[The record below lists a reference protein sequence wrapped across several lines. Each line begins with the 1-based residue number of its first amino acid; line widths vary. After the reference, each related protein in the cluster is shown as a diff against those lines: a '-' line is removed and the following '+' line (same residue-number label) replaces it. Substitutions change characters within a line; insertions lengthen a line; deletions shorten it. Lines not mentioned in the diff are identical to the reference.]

1 MSRVIKALPKKN
13 NKRKRIPIDQVE
25 SSSSDDDD
33 SSSDSDGADSN
44 HSTTNS
50 AIPSAVPNSN
60 GKAPRIPKTKA
71 GLHKGKRL
79 ILFLDNAKLET
90 IKTSHG
96 YALLN
101 CDDHRHLHK
110 RYKRDPADSRP
121 DICHQSLLACLDSPL
136 NKAGL
141 LQIYIRTAKN
151 VLIEVHPSL
160 RIPRTIKR
168 FSGLMV
174 QLLHKLKIRAV
185 DGPDTLLRVIKNPIE
200 AHLPAGCKKFVTSNK
215 GRLVNPHKLVKVLPT
230 DAPVVIAFGQMS
242 HGTIENDPA
251 YVEFDECLSFSQYP
265 LSAACA
271 IGRTLNAFE
280 NHWGIL

>member
-1 MSRVIKALPKKN
+1 
-13 NKRKRIPIDQVE
+13 
-25 SSSSDDDD
+25 
-33 SSSDSDGADSN
+33 
-44 HSTTNS
+44 
-50 AIPSAVPNSN
+50 VPT
-60 GKAPRIPKTKA
+60 GGTGLAPRLPKTKA
-71 GLHKGKRL
+71 ELHKGRRL
-79 ILFLDNAKLET
+79 IVFLDEAKLEA

-101 CDDHRHLHK
+101 CDEHRHLHK
-110 RYKRDPADSRP
+110 KFKRNPADSRP
-121 DICHQSLLACLDSPL
+121 DICHQSLLTLLDSPL

-141 LQIYIRTAKN
+141 LKIYIRTSKN

-174 QLLHKLKIRAV
+174 QLLHKLRIRSV

-200 AHLPAGCKKFVTSNK
+200 AHLPAGCRKYVTSCA
-215 GRLVNPHKLVKVLPT
+215 GRLVNVHKFVKTFPSNE
-230 DAPVVIAFGQMS
+230 PIVVSFGQMS
-242 HGTIENDPA
+242 HGTIEHNA
-251 YVEFDECLSFSQYP
+251 EYADECLSFSQYP

-271 IGRTLNAFE
+271 IGRLVNACE

>member
-1 MSRVIKALPKKN
+1 MPKIIKQLPTKN
-13 NKRKRIPIDQVE
+13 NKRKRIPVDQVE
-25 SSSSDDDD
+25 SSSSDESDDED
-33 SSSDSDGADSN
+33 
-44 HSTTNS
+44 TTKVSIPS
-50 AIPSAVPNSN
+50 AIPNGT

-79 ILFLDNAKLET
+79 ILFLDQAKLET

-141 LQIYIRTAKN
+141 LQIYLRTSKN
-151 VLIEVHPSL
+151 VLIEIHPSL

-185 DGPDTLLRVIKNPIE
+185 DGPDCLLRVIKNPIE
-200 AHLPAGCKKFVTSNK
+200 AHLPPGCKKYVTSNK

-230 DAPVVIAFGQMS
+230 DEPVVIAFGQMS
-242 HGTIENDPA
+242 HGTIEHDAPYA
-251 YVEFDECLSFSQYP
+251 DECLSFSQYP

-271 IGRTLNAFE
+271 IGRCLNAFE

>member
-1 MSRVIKALPKKN
+1 MVP
-13 NKRKRIPIDQVE
+13 
-25 SSSSDDDD
+25 
-33 SSSDSDGADSN
+33 
-44 HSTTNS
+44 T
-50 AIPSAVPNSN
+50 AVPT
-60 GKAPRIPKTKA
+60 GGTGMAPRLPKTKA
-71 GLHKGKRL
+71 ELHTGRRL
-79 ILFLDNAKLET
+79 ILFLDEAKLEA

-101 CDDHRHLHK
+101 CDEHRHLHK
-110 RYKRDPADSRP
+110 KFKRDPADSRP

-141 LQIYIRTAKN
+141 LQVYIRTSKN

-174 QLLHKLKIRAV
+174 QLLHKLRIRSV

-200 AHLPAGCKKFVTSNK
+200 AHLPAGCRKFVTSCA
-215 GRLVNPHKLVKVLPT
+215 GRLVNAHKFVKCLPENE
-230 DAPVVIAFGQMS
+230 PVVVAFGQMS
-242 HGTIENDPA
+242 HGTIEHNADYA
-251 YVEFDECLSFSQYP
+251 DECVSFSQYP

-271 IGRTLNAFE
+271 IGRLLNAFE